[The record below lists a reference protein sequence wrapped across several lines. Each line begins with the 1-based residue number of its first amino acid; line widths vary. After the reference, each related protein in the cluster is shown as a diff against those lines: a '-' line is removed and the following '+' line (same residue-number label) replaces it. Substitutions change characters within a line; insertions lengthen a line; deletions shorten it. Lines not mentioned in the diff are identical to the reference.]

1 MVVAYDTA
9 TVAVGEWLV
18 QQRCYNGILPDF
30 ILKSIVSDDS
40 CNKENELKIEAYI
53 RGCVNVKL
61 SMRAN
66 EAKADFE
73 GIAGYA

>member
-1 MVVAYDTA
+1 M
-9 TVAVGEWLV
+9 
-18 QQRCYNGILPDF
+18 QQRDDNDISP
-30 ILKSIVSDDS
+30 IINLKSIVGEDS

-66 EAKADFE
+66 EAKADIV